1 MFPLFFARRMD
12 YGEEEAAER
21 VGAVASNGGEPLPAK
36 AGPGSPGAGNGP
48 RMHWD
53 CDDDNVPAG
62 PC

>member
-36 AGPGSPGAGNGP
+36 SRP
-48 RMHWD
+48 RLSRCREWSAH
-53 CDDDNVPAG
+53 ALG
-62 PC
+62 L